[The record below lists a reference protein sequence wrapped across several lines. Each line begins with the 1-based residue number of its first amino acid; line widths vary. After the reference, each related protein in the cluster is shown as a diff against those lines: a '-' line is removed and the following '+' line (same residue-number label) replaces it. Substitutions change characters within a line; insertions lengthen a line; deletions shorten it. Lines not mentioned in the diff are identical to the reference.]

1 MTSGPNRDIRPSW
14 SRDGKWIYFGS
25 NRGGGTGEYQVWKVP
40 SAGGDPIQVTKIAGR
55 EPYESSDGK
64 FVYYSKTFG
73 VTGIWRVPADGGDE
87 VQVLDHG
94 RQGRWA
100 LLDDGIV
107 FVDANQDDNQT
118 SIQLFDFAT
127 KKISTVTTLPED
139 TRLSGP
145 KQITVSPDGK
155 WILYVNRD
163 HMQSDIMLVEDFE

>member
-1 MTSGPNRDIRPSW
+1 M
-14 SRDGKWIYFGS
+14 
-25 NRGGGTGEYQVWKVP
+25 
-40 SAGGDPIQVTKIAGR
+40 TKIAGR